1 MLKSLVILL
10 SFLFSV
16 TASSE
21 SGITVDEL
29 RVKSSTIP
37 AACTGGQIRRSSADG
52 QLKFCASSTFA
63 NISNDTTLTTKG
75 DIFTY
80 STSNYRL
87 PVGSDGQ
94 VLTADAASTP
104 GVKWATP
111 TSAPVAPQELY
122 NIGLSASVAANA
134 LTIALKQADGST
146 DCSTGSAACKI
157 SFRSATQATG
167 SVTERSV
174 TSSLSVVVS
183 SGSTLGHV
191 SAVAEYIYVYAIDNA
206 GTVELAVSS
215 TLLDTA
221 ARTTTTAEGGAG
233 AADSRTT
240 IYSTTARSNVGF
252 RLIGRLL
259 STQAT
264 AGTWASAI
272 TEVSTGNINQS
283 NVTSPRS
290 GVTNIVS
297 AYFTYSGGTPSVT
310 REDGDWIS
318 SITDSGTGYIT
329 ITISSGVFSAAPNC
343 VCSSAPAT
351 NTTGSCVIW
360 EFGTTT
366 SATAVAIRSWNLS
379 ASPIDEPMVIQCMG
393 PR

>member
-10 SFLFSV
+10 SFLFSI

-37 AACTGGQIRRSSADG
+37 AACTGGQIRRSSTDG
-52 QLKFCASSTFA
+52 LLKYCASSTFA

-122 NIGLSASVAANA
+122 NIGLSASVGSNA
-134 LTIALKQADGST
+134 LTIALKQADGTT
-146 DCSTGSAACKI
+146 DCSTGTAACKI
-157 SFRSATQATG
+157 AFRSATQATG

-191 SAVAEYIYVYAIDNA
+191 SSVAEYIYVYAIDNA
-206 GTVELAVSS
+206 GTVELAFSS
-215 TLLDTA
+215 TLLDEA

-233 AADSRTT
+233 AADSRTV

-272 TEVSTGNINQS
+272 TEVSTGNIPKTTES
-283 NVTSPRS
+283 LANVKIVGALVVDGS
-290 GVTNIVS
+290 VTTTVS
-297 AYFTYSGGTPSVT
+297 QENVDWINGNCTNPSGGSYVCTFN
-310 REDGDWIS
+310 
-318 SITDSGTGYIT
+318 TGFF
-329 ITISSGVFSAAPNC
+329 GAAPNC
-343 VCSSAPAT
+343 WAQGINAT
-351 NTTGSCVIW
+351 STNRSFLVTTAD
-360 EFGTTT
+360 TT
-366 SATAVAIRSWNLS
+366 SITIYSRNQQANAVADSDFYIF
-379 ASPIDEPMVIQCMG
+379 CMG
-393 PR
+393 AR